1 VFYKKRVNGPFGT
14 LLMIE
19 NFLLNLASF
28 EIKKKKRKEKKT
40 RDAKP
45 PNGVSASPIH

>member
-1 VFYKKRVNGPFGT
+1 MNGPFDT
-14 LLMIE
+14 LLMIG
-19 NFLLNLASF
+19 NFSLDFASF